1 MLRSLV
7 KDSAVYAVGV
17 IATQLVGFIMIPI
30 YTRVLTPADY
40 GVIETTTRIV
50 DVINLLLAL
59 GLAEALLRHYY
70 VAQTEE
76 DRRRLIATTFS
87 FNLMVIVVGCTLTLP
102 LAPQLAR
109 LAFGHER
116 YSTYVAVWLAAML
129 LNNLADLPLTLWR
142 AEGKP
147 WRFTGIS
154 VCRLLTQVT
163 ANIILVVLLRWGVWG
178 VAMSNFINAAAWS
191 TLLGIAVRR
200 KYGIL
205 LDISWLRSVLRYGLP
220 LVPATFS
227 QFILH
232 YSDRFFL
239 ARYAT
244 ESELGLY
251 SLAYRF
257 GMLVSISMRVVVT
270 AWYPWVFSTAKS
282 SQDTTSVRRAAALVL
297 VVLAMI
303 AGTLMLCTEIVLRLM
318 SAPRFWQASQYVSL
332 IAAGCWFFAAH
343 IPWSVG
349 ARLANRTEVVAKA
362 HLFTAGAS
370 LLGYAWFIPR
380 YGAWGAAVMTL
391 LSFVCLS
398 LTCLIW
404 SERTKPVRQDVHA
417 ISFALLLLAAS
428 AGGDAI
434 LRARGDVSTGIR
446 LIAATAIFAATVAYV
461 NYRLSEQAVEK
472 LCRRLWHRFRSIR
485 ERHTED
491 HESNKR

>member
-1 MLRSLV
+1 MLRSLA

-30 YTRVLTPADY
+30 YTRVLSPADY
-40 GVIETTTRIV
+40 GVIETITRLV
-50 DVINLLLAL
+50 DVINLLLAM

-70 VAQTEE
+70 LAQTEE
-76 DRRRLIATTFS
+76 ERRRLIATTFS
-87 FNLMVIVVGCTLTLP
+87 FNLLVIVVGCMLTLP

-116 YSTYVAVWLAAML
+116 YSAYVAVWLAASL
-129 LNNLADLPLTLWR
+129 LHNLAELPLTLWR

-154 VCRLLTQVT
+154 LCRLLTQVT
-163 ANIILVVLLRWGVWG
+163 ANIILVVVLRWGVWG

-191 TLLGIAVRR
+191 ALLGIAVRR

-205 LDISWLRSVLRYGLP
+205 LDTSWLRSVVRYGLP
-220 LVPATFS
+220 LVPATLS

-239 ARYAT
+239 AHYAT

-270 AWYPWVFSTAKS
+270 AWYPWVFSTATS
-282 SQDTTSVRRAAALVL
+282 SQDTASIRRAGAMVL
-297 VVLAMI
+297 VVLATI
-303 AGTLMLCTEIVLRLM
+303 AGTLILCTEIVLRLM

-362 HLFTAGAS
+362 HLLTAGAS

-380 YGAWGAAVMTL
+380 YGAWGAAIMTL

-398 LTCLIW
+398 LTCLVW
-404 SERTKPVRQDVHA
+404 SEKTMPVRQDIHA
-417 ISFALLLLAAS
+417 ISFAILLLIAS
-428 AGGDAI
+428 ACGDAL
-434 LRARGDVSTGIR
+434 LRMQGDPSTGIR
-446 LIAATAIFAATVAYV
+446 LVATAAIFLATVAYI
-461 NYRLSEQAVEK
+461 NYRLSERIVERM
-472 LCRRLWHRFRSIR
+472 CVRLWHRLRSNLQTR
-485 ERHTED
+485 VDDGST
-491 HESNKR
+491 KK

>member
-40 GVIETTTRIV
+40 GVIETIIRLV
-50 DVINLLLAL
+50 DVINLLLAM

-70 VAQTEE
+70 LAQTEE
-76 DRRRLIATTFS
+76 ERRRLVATTFS
-87 FNLMVIVVGCTLTLP
+87 FNLLIIVVGCALTLP
-102 LAPQLAR
+102 LAPQLAH
-109 LAFGHER
+109 LAFGHGR
-116 YSTYVAVWLAAML
+116 YATYVAVWLVAML
-129 LNNLADLPLTLWR
+129 LHNLAELPLTLWR

-154 VCRLLTQVT
+154 LCRLLTQVT
-163 ANIILVVLLRWGVWG
+163 ANIIFVVLLRWGVWG
-178 VAMSNFINAAAWS
+178 VAISNFINAAVWS

-205 LDISWLRSVLRYGLP
+205 IDTSWLRSVLRYGLP
-220 LVPATFS
+220 LVPATLS

-270 AWYPWVFSTAKS
+270 AWYPWVFSTARNN
-282 SQDTTSVRRAAALVL
+282 QDMASIRRATAMVL
-297 VVLAMI
+297 VALATI
-303 AGTLMLCTEIVLRLM
+303 AGTLILCTEIVLRWM

-332 IAAGCWFFAAH
+332 IAIGCWFFAAH

-349 ARLANRTEVVAKA
+349 ARLVNKTEVVAKA
-362 HLFTAGAS
+362 HLLTAGAS

-391 LSFVCLS
+391 LSFLCLS

-404 SERTKPVRQDVHA
+404 SEKTMPVRQDVHA
-417 ISFALLLLAAS
+417 TSFALLLMVAS
-428 AGGDAI
+428 ACGDAV
-434 LRARGDVSTGIR
+434 LRARGDVGTGIR
-446 LIAATAIFAATVAYV
+446 LIATAGIFAAALAYA
-461 NYRLSEQAVEK
+461 NYRLSERAVEK
-472 LCRRLWHRFRSIR
+472 LWMRLWHRIR
-485 ERHTED
+485 LCQDHHPGD
-491 HESNKR
+491 HENTLP

>member
-1 MLRSLV
+1 
-7 KDSAVYAVGV
+7 
-17 IATQLVGFIMIPI
+17 MIPI
-30 YTRVLTPADY
+30 YTRVLSPADY
-40 GVIETTTRIV
+40 GVIETITRLT
-50 DVINLLLAL
+50 DVINLLLAM

-70 VAQTEE
+70 LAQTEE
-76 DRRRLIATTFS
+76 ERRRLIATTFS
-87 FNLMVIVVGCTLTLP
+87 FNLLVIVVGCTLSLP

-116 YSTYVAVWLAAML
+116 YSAYVAVWLLASL
-129 LNNLADLPLTLWR
+129 LHNLAELPLTLWR

-154 VCRLLTQVT
+154 LCRLLTQVT
-163 ANIILVVLLRWGVWG
+163 ANIILVVVLRWGVWG

-205 LDISWLRSVLRYGLP
+205 LDTSWLRSVLRYGLP
-220 LVPATFS
+220 LVPATLS

-270 AWYPWVFSTAKS
+270 AWYPWVFSTATG
-282 SQDTTSVRRAAALVL
+282 SQDTSSIRRAGAMVL

-303 AGTLMLCTEIVLRLM
+303 AGTLILCTEIVLRLM

-362 HLFTAGAS
+362 HLLTAGAS

-380 YGAWGAAVMTL
+380 YGAWGAAIMTL

-398 LTCLIW
+398 LTCLVW
-404 SERTKPVRQDVHA
+404 SEKTMPVRQDIHA
-417 ISFALLLLAAS
+417 ISFAILLLIAS
-428 AGGDAI
+428 ACGDAL
-434 LRARGDVSTGIR
+434 LRMQGDPSTGIR
-446 LIAATAIFAATVAYV
+446 LVATAAIFLATVAYI
-461 NYRLSEQAVEK
+461 NDRLSERIFERMCV
-472 LCRRLWHRFRSIR
+472 RLWHRLRSNLQSR
-485 ERHTED
+485 MNNGST
-491 HESNKR
+491 KK